1 MLLERKRKHAKCS
14 KEHHFGRWFPFARQH
29 FQYPLYIFSLYIQ
42 DSARVPIV
50 MTLSLL
56 HEYSRHRYIWKSSHL
71 TLANQSINQSVFGN
85 YHHLPH
91 SVLWC

>member
-42 DSARVPIV
+42 DSARGPPIV

-71 TLANQSINQSVFGN
+71 TLANNK
-85 YHHLPH
+85 
-91 SVLWC
+91 